1 MSQKAPIQSRL
12 LPTHTERL
20 LRTPPPYFREAS
32 GYRASPRTDTN
43 ATRLS
48 AQTQFLASGLR
59 MAHHTHDAR

>member
-1 MSQKAPIQSRL
+1 MSQKGPIQSRL

-20 LRTPPPYFREAS
+20 LRTPPYFREAS
-32 GYRASPRTDTN
+32 GYRASPRTGTN

-48 AQTQFLASGLR
+48 AYTQFLASGLR